1 MFKKVGIALL
11 VVVLLG
17 GAAFGAAKYKKLQD
31 ENKKLK
37 NPQEQARIQ
46 TESLI
51 KEVGAITVLPADETP
66 TVATVADASKLK
78 NQAFFKDAQNGDKVL
93 IYTKA
98 KKAYLYR
105 PSTKKIIQI
114 APVNIG
120 ASQSGTTGTTG
131 TSGTTTTPKK

>member
-1 MFKKVGIALL
+1 MFKKVIIA
-11 VVVLLG
+11 VVVLLAL
-17 GAAFGAAKYKKLQD
+17 GAAALGAYKYKNLRD
-31 ENKKLK
+31 ENAKLK

-46 TESLI
+46 TENLV
-51 KEVGAITVLPADETP
+51 KEVGNITDLPSDETP

-78 NQAFFKDAQNGDKVL
+78 NQAFFKDAVNGDKVL

-105 PSTKKIIQI
+105 PSSNKIIEI

-120 ASQSGTTGTTG
+120 TG
-131 TSGTTTTPKK
+131 TSSATPAKK

>member
-1 MFKKVGIALL
+1 MFKKTAIVVLVL
-11 VVVLLG
+11 VVAG
-17 GAAFGAAKYKKLQD
+17 GAVFGASKYKKLRD
-31 ENKKLK
+31 ENNKLK

-46 TESLI
+46 TDNLV
-51 KEVGAITVLPADETP
+51 KDVGKITVLPTDETP

-105 PSTKKIIQI
+105 PSTNKIIEI

-120 ASQSGTTGTTG
+120 SSTKSTTPAK
-131 TSGTTTTPKK
+131 TTTK